1 MPCISEALLQAMN
14 PLINHGF
21 AGIIRQ
27 VIKFERDLSYLIET
41 SKKKLKWLELISAFI
56 MVIS

>member
-27 VIKFERDLSYLIET
+27 VIEFERDLSYRNEQEKT
-41 SKKKLKWLELISAFI
+41 QVA
-56 MVIS
+56 